1 MAAKLAGGGGNKY
14 SLGQNSE
21 INVTP
26 FVDIL
31 LVLLII
37 FMVAVPMA
45 TVSIR
50 LDLPPATPPPPDAK
64 PVEPTFISIQKDGG
78 IYIAEQQTQLDRL
91 AVDLEARMRNNDPTM
106 TGPANEERVMIRADA
121 DVLYNDFMAV
131 VNQLQT
137 DGFYKVGLINEDLS

>member
-1 MAAKLAGGGGNKY
+1 MAAKLAGGGGGRY

-45 TVSIR
+45 VTSIKI
-50 LDLPPATPPPPDAK
+50 DLPPASPPPPNAPK
-64 PVEPTFISIQKDGG
+64 PKEPVFISIQKSGA
-78 IYIAEQQTQLDRL
+78 IFIAEKQTSLDNL
-91 AVDLEARMRNNDPTM
+91 EGDLNAKFAA
-106 TGPANEERVMIRADA
+106 TGQAGPKDDQRVMIRADA
-121 DVLYNDFMAV
+121 DVLYADFMGV
-131 VNQLQT
+131 LNQLQT
-137 DGFYKVGLINEDLS
+137 AGWFKVGLINEDLH

>member
-1 MAAKLAGGGGNKY
+1 MAAKLSGGGGGRY

-45 TVSIR
+45 TVAIKV
-50 LDLPPATPPPPDAK
+50 DLPPATIPPPNAPK
-64 PVEPTFISIQKDGG
+64 PKEPVFISIQKSGA
-78 IYIAEQQTQLDRL
+78 IFIADKQTSLDNL
-91 AVDLEARMRNNDPTM
+91 EIDLDAKFNA
-106 TGPANEERVMIRADA
+106 TGQAGPKEDQRVMIRADA
-121 DVLYNDFMAV
+121 DVLYADFMGV
-131 VNQLQT
+131 LNQLQT
-137 DGFYKVGLINEDLS
+137 AGWFKVGLINEDIH

>member
-1 MAAKLAGGGGNKY
+1 MAAKLSGGGGGRY

-45 TVSIR
+45 TVAIKV
-50 LDLPPATPPPPDAK
+50 DLPPATPPPPGTK
-64 PVEPTFISIQKDGG
+64 PKEPVFISIQKSGAL
-78 IYIAEQQTQLDRL
+78 YVAEKQTSLDNL
-91 AVDLEARMRNNDPTM
+91 QVDLDAKFAA
-106 TGPANEERVMIRADA
+106 TGQAGPKDDQRIMVRADA
-121 DVLYNDFMAV
+121 DVTYADFMGV
-131 VNQLQT
+131 LNTLQ
-137 DGFYKVGLINEDLS
+137 GAGWYKVGLINEDIH

>member
-1 MAAKLAGGGGNKY
+1 MAAKLSGGGGGRY

-45 TVSIR
+45 TVAIKV
-50 LDLPPATPPPPDAK
+50 DLPPATIPPPNAPK
-64 PVEPTFISIQKDGG
+64 PKEPVFISIQKSGAIFLADK
-78 IYIAEQQTQLDRL
+78 QTSLDNL
-91 AVDLEARMRNNDPTM
+91 EIDLNAKFTA
-106 TGPANEERVMIRADA
+106 TGQAGPKDDQRVMIRADA
-121 DVLYNDFMAV
+121 DVVYADFMGV
-131 VNQLQT
+131 LNQLQT
-137 DGFYKVGLINEDLS
+137 AGWYKVGLINEDIH